1 MKGELEVLD
10 AGFMTTVQDHGRYG
24 YRKYGVPVSGVMD
37 EHSYRLANWL
47 VGNTPNTPVLE
58 LTLTG
63 GVFKF
68 HSDAIVG
75 ISGGEAELA
84 VDEKPIVSNKTIRI
98 TKGEIL
104 KIARVTAGCRVYLA
118 IAGDWDIE
126 QVMGSYS
133 TCLAAN
139 FGGFKGR
146 PMKKGDR
153 ITWQCDMEKKVERM
167 VPKKLLPHFST
178 RQTIRIIEG
187 VEWDLLSEKQ
197 KTVFLGTDFSI
208 SSQSNRMGIRLEGTF
223 TEFENRGEMVSSPV
237 LPGIIQMPASGLP
250 IILMNDGQSVGGYPR
265 IAKVIDAD
273 LWRLG
278 QIWTNNKIRF
288 EHISL
293 KKAKE
298 LSKNYSDSMSK
309 VNAIS
314 LF

>member
-98 TKGEIL
+98 TKGETL

-187 VEWDLLSEKQ
+187 VEWDLLNEKQ
-197 KTVFLGTDFSI
+197 KVFFLETDFRI
-208 SSQSNRMGIRLEGTF
+208 SSQSNRMGIRLEGRLMRCI
-223 TEFENRGEMVSSPV
+223 NDQEMVSSPV
-237 LPGIIQMPASGLP
+237 IPGIIQLPSSGLP
-250 IILMNDGQSVGGYPR
+250 IILMKDAQSVGGYPR
-265 IAKVIDAD
+265 TAKVIDAD

-278 QIWTNNKIRF
+278 QVWRGT
-288 EHISL
+288 EISFSL
-293 KKAKE
+293 IDRREALE
-298 LSKNYSDSMSK
+298 LFDYYR
-309 VNAIS
+309 S
-314 LF
+314 LRESLLT